1 MKTKNHPSEGMSTRL
16 GNFARKD
23 PVLLIGIL
31 LFIVIAVCWLLTSL
45 ELWPETPEAT
55 KTGALAFEK
64 GDSLT
69 WIGMEVIP
77 VDRTI
82 RKDFKIPRHVKG
94 MFVLNEG
101 LDIAK
106 KYGIKTGDVI
116 VSIGRKPV
124 FDINTFVNVAD
135 NVKYMDGIFL
145 EIYRDGQND
154 FLTIPFEY
162 QYGPLMG
169 PNKGSWQMG
178 SPVVGPAFPYGP
190 VYGGTNNQTQTQGQ
204 NL

>member
-1 MKTKNHPSEGMSTRL
+1 MKTKNHSESFTTRL
-16 GNFARKD
+16 GSFVRRE
-23 PVLLIGIL
+23 PILSIGVV
-31 LFIVIAVCWLLTSL
+31 LFIVIAVCWILTSF
-45 ELWPETPEAT
+45 ELWPEKAEVTP
-55 KTGALAFEK
+55 TGAMMFDK
-64 GDSLT
+64 GDT
-69 WIGMEVIP
+69 MAWIGMEVIP
-77 VDRTI
+77 VSRAI
-82 RKDFKIPRHVKG
+82 RKDFKLPRRVKG

-106 KYGIKTGDVI
+106 KYGVKAGDVI

-135 NVKYMDGIFL
+135 NVKYMDGILL
-145 EIYRDGQND
+145 EIYRDGKTSY
-154 FLTIPFEY
+154 LTIPFEY

-190 VYGGTNNQTQTQGQ
+190 IWNGNNNQAQGQTQ